1 MSYDCACDASSPF
14 PFWTD
19 VFHRIYLRDE
29 LKKTALRF
37 TPTWLLGGFVSF
49 ADAVCVPALSN
60 VTPPSFSVGLA
71 HPLLHTNKTNQEAH
85 SIHALP
91 PFCGNTNSFLPSS
104 RAEIS
109 SSPLFP
115 PHCLSLSPICLSF
128 NPRSVE
134 T

>member
-85 SIHALP
+85 IIHALP
-91 PFCGNTNSFLPSS
+91 PFVATPTVFFSPPRVLRFL
-104 RAEIS
+104 
-109 SSPLFP
+109 LLHFFP
-115 PHCLSLSPICLSF
+115 HTVFLSLSPSASLS
-128 NPRSVE
+128 